1 MADSCHTASQVL
13 EMFEAARKASGPVRD
28 HRPLCLNLDDH
39 IRVSSVKKAKG
50 SNFRSLPGVVT
61 NSDGEQK
68 GTISFLNVFTD
79 RISTL
84 SVSSEADSV
93 LP

>member
-13 EMFEAARKASGPVRD
+13 EMFEAARKATGPVRD

-61 NSDGEQK
+61 NSDGEQI
-68 GTISFLNVFTD
+68 GMTSLLYGFMECMTTSLTE
-79 RISTL
+79 T
-84 SVSSEADSV
+84 
-93 LP
+93 

>member
-1 MADSCHTASQVL
+1 
-13 EMFEAARKASGPVRD
+13 MFEAARKATGPVRD

-61 NSDGEQK
+61 NSDGAQK
-68 GTISFLNVFTD
+68 GMTSFLNVFID
-79 RISTL
+79 RMSTL
-84 SVSSEADSV
+84 TVSLEANSV